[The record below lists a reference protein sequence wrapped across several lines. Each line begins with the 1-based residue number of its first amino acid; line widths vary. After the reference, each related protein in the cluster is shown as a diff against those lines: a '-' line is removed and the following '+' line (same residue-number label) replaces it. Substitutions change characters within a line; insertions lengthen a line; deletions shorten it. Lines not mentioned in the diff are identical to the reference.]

1 MESKSAS
8 MNHGYIFAM
17 LVILVLGSVGVSVL
31 HLPAVTNNLVI
42 FGIATVMACL
52 VVFQYMNL
60 KMEGPL
66 VIWTV
71 IVPLI
76 MFGILVLVLLSDSSQ
91 PIFSMLER
99 GLKRDWK

>member
-17 LVILVLGSVGVSVL
+17 LVILVLGSVGVCVL